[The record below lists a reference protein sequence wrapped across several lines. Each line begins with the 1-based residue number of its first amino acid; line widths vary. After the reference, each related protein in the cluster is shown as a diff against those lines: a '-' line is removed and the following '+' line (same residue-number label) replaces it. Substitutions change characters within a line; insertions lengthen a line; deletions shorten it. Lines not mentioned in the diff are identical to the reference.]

1 MGTNQVDPIDPNLLP
16 IYQSPGRTT
25 MTLWG
30 DPSAPDYSGMHLK
43 QKMLGMTEFSKARLK
58 RFNPICP
65 NIELLV
71 PIAVNQSRDS

>member
-1 MGTNQVDPIDPNLLP
+1 M
-16 IYQSPGRTT
+16 S
-25 MTLWG
+25 LWG

-43 QKMLGMTEFSKARLK
+43 QKMLRMTEFSKARLK
-58 RFNPICP
+58 RLNPICP